1 MTKKVSDHKGKE
13 EKFVIHPASIKRVKD
28 SFERS
33 KKKNAK
39 GSDIFIEVK

>member
-1 MTKKVSDHKGKE
+1 MTKKVNENKDKE

-33 KKKNAK
+33 KKKSSK
-39 GSDIFIEVK
+39 GSDIFVEIK